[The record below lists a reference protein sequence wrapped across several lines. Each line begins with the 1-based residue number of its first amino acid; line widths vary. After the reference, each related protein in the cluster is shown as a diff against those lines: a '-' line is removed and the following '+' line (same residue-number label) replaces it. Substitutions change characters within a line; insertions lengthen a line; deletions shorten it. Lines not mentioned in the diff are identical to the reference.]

1 MNEASVK
8 LKPGESVWCR
18 LKSAIPGGYRVTLTP
33 SGIEGFLPSHDP
45 IDIGRAVPTTFVCMD
60 GDKALLTYAF
70 VLGTTARVQVST
82 ASDAENAFS
91 VWADSYPNGIR
102 LRRAVDLFMPPV
114 GASSIIQKIP
124 ADTAI
129 EFFTSLENA
138 KFTGV
143 AKVNC
148 QERLSRSATLFL
160 DGRAVGIIYTTK
172 HSQETYPMVIGL
184 KKMMEDLYLAEG
196 ELEMYELPVEIVLS
210 MSSLFLGYLDR
221 SAENAANAE
230 HAEKMLKHFAKEKAT
245 ACLTLIDSE
254 LKTEALFF
262 VHMGAFKGAYEI
274 KDRRFSED
282 KAFLQQLLEQ
292 YTDSRLKIYILPAAM
307 ITDAVRFGYSLNSE
321 QFAKE
326 ELPKN
331 SADFST

>member
-1 MNEASVK
+1 MNEESAK

-18 LKSAIPGGYRVTLTP
+18 LKSAIPGGYRVSLTP

-45 IDIGRAVPTTFVCMD
+45 IDIGRTVPTTFVCMD

-114 GASSIIQKIP
+114 GPSPLIQKIP
-124 ADTAI
+124 VDTAV

-160 DGRAVGIIYTTK
+160 EGRAVGIIYTTK
-172 HSQETYPMVIGL
+172 HSQETYPMVTGL
-184 KKMMEDLYLAEG
+184 KKMMEDLYEAEG

-221 SAENAANAE
+221 SAEDAPNPD

-245 ACLTLIDSE
+245 ACLTLIDKD
-254 LKTEALFF
+254 LKTEALAF
-262 VHMGAFKGAYEI
+262 VYLGQFKGAYEI
-274 KDRRFSED
+274 TDRRFSED
-282 KAFLQQLLEQ
+282 RAFFKQLLDKH
-292 YTDSRLKIYILPAAM
+292 TDSQLKIYILPTAM
-307 ITDAVRFGYSLNSE
+307 VTEAVRFGYSLNSE
-321 QFAKE
+321 QFAKDE
-326 ELPKN
+326 APKS
-331 SADFST
+331 SADSST